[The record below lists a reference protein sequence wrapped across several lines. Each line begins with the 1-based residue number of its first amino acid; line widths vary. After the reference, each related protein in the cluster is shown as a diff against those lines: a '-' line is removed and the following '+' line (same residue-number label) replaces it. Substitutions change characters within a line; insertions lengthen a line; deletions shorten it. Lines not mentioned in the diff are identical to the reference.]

1 VSEAAEGTFVS
12 TDVTGSSPAAT
23 TPAPSSS
30 ASPATPSSAPS
41 SPTPASASSTP
52 APASEPSVA
61 PGTESSV
68 PYARFKEV
76 NDQLRTAREYQSKY
90 GWAQDFER
98 DSYSF
103 VDSWIDQ
110 LAAHPEHQSKIFA
123 KAARLLNSR
132 RGQQP
137 QTVEEPQPDV
147 PIQDAQG
154 NVVNQTYSSKQLK
167 AWQEWNWQQ
176 REAALSERLGPLEK
190 MKTQIEQAQEQAAVQ
205 QQSQQF
211 ASTALTKLRQKSWF
225 KEHEP
230 AIKTFFAEH
239 EEYGD
244 NLDAAALDYFDA
256 HVLPTYQTKAET
268 KVLGDL
274 KTQAQGA
281 TVNPS
286 GAASTAPP
294 KFKNFSDAMKYYAD
308 HPDEAERM
316 ATR

>member
-1 VSEAAEGTFVS
+1 MTNCEPLGKVPVEVRAAEGA
-12 TDVTGSSPAAT
+12 GSSSETAT
-23 TPAPSSS
+23 A
-30 ASPATPSSAPS
+30 
-41 SPTPASASSTP
+41 
-52 APASEPSVA
+52 
-61 PGTESSV
+61 
-68 PYARFKEV
+68 
-76 NDQLRTAREYQSKY
+76 
-90 GWAQDFER
+90 
-98 DSYSF
+98 F

-110 LAAHPEHQSKIFA
+110 LAAHPEYQS
-123 KAARLLNSR
+123 SR
-132 RGQQP
+132 FSRKRPGSSSHGAVSNA
-137 QTVEEPQPDV
+137 QTVDEPQPDV

-154 NVVNQTYSSKQLK
+154 NVVSQTYSAKQLK

-244 NLDAAALDYFDA
+244 DLNAAALDYFDA

>member
-1 VSEAAEGTFVS
+1 
-12 TDVTGSSPAAT
+12 
-23 TPAPSSS
+23 
-30 ASPATPSSAPS
+30 
-41 SPTPASASSTP
+41 
-52 APASEPSVA
+52 
-61 PGTESSV
+61 
-68 PYARFKEV
+68 
-76 NDQLRTAREYQSKY
+76 
-90 GWAQDFER
+90 
-98 DSYSF
+98 
-103 VDSWIDQ
+103 
-110 LAAHPEHQSKIFA
+110 
-123 KAARLLNSR
+123 
-132 RGQQP
+132 
-137 QTVEEPQPDV
+137 
-147 PIQDAQG
+147 
-154 NVVNQTYSSKQLK
+154 
-167 AWQEWNWQQ
+167 
-176 REAALSERLGPLEK
+176 
-190 MKTQIEQAQEQAAVQ
+190 
-205 QQSQQF
+205 
-211 ASTALTKLRQKSWF
+211 LTKLRQKSWF